1 MWIAIFDRIMSK
13 PYFRLFKSVGVN
25 TDIFINECLQKKLLP
40 FKHKHHSD
48 FNYLFWSDLAGA
60 IYSIEAVPWM
70 EENLHLVEKVS
81 NHSNVPQAGP
91 IENL

>member
-1 MWIAIFDRIMSK
+1 MSK
-13 PYFRLFKSVGVN
+13 SYFHLFKSVAVK
-25 TDIFINECLQKKLLP
+25 TYIYINECLQPKLLA
-40 FKHKHHSD
+40 FIHKHHSD